1 MTLLIDVGNSAV
13 KWAWRSG
20 GRIGPAQRQLHRDVP
35 DLATRLAKALHPPA
49 EERADAQTQVVACN
63 VASAEVARAVEEA
76 VSAIGLGPVAW
87 LRSEARFDGGPVL
100 VNGYREPAQLG
111 SDRWHAMLGAS
122 AMVPGKPLVVVN
134 AGTATTVDCVTIN
147 ADGARFIGG
156 CIAPGVRLM
165 LDSLAR
171 GTAGLPRAV
180 GDAADFP
187 DNTDSA
193 IVTGVLDAQAGL
205 VERVWRRFAD
215 SVFSLGTRPRLLL
228 AGGHADTLLERL
240 PRECAGLIEH
250 NLVLRGLA
258 LRARQ

>member
-13 KWAWRSG
+13 KWAWLAE
-20 GRIGPAQRQLHRDVP
+20 GRIGAVQRQVHRDVP
-35 DLATRLAKALHPPA
+35 DLATRLADALRAPA
-49 EERADAQTQVVACN
+49 ADRAEVVACN

-76 VSAIGLGPVAW
+76 VGEIGLGPIAW
-87 LRSEARFDGGPVL
+87 LRSEARFDAGPVL
-100 VNGYREPAQLG
+100 VNGYREPEQLG
-111 SDRWHAMLGAS
+111 ADRWHAMLGAC
-122 AMVPGKPLVVVN
+122 AVVPGSSFVIAN
-134 AGTATTVDCVTIN
+134 AGTATTVDCVRSD

-171 GTAGLPRAV
+171 GTAGLPRAA

-187 DNTDSA
+187 DNTEAA
-193 IVTGVLDAQAGL
+193 IITGVLDAQAGL

-215 SVFSLGTRPRLLL
+215 SIRTKPRLLL
-228 AGGHADTLLERL
+228 AGGHADALLDRL
-240 PRECAGLIEH
+240 PRETAGLIEH

-258 LRARQ
+258 LRVRQ